1 MLKTIKETDPRIT
14 GEAWKTQDRK
24 AVEAVLHGARVGEGS
39 LTPQRIASLSG
50 VELSAVRVIIKSMLT
65 ARQIVNA
72 GTAQQPKYRMRGEA
86 ATNAAYHRDWG
97 WHDGAELRP
106 YTGRPGAMD
115 AFNLPSLVQGQQV
128 PARRPSAQ
136 LVGVLA
142 DRTTL
147 ARD

>member
-1 MLKTIKETDPRIT
+1 M
-14 GEAWKTQDRK
+14 
-24 AVEAVLHGARVGEGS
+24 V
-39 LTPQRIASLSG
+39 
-50 VELSAVRVIIKSMLT
+50 T

-86 ATNAAYHRDWG
+86 HTSAAYHRDWG
-97 WHDGAELRP
+97 RYDGAELRP

-115 AFNLPSLVQGQQV
+115 AFNLPSMVQGQPV

-136 LVGVLA
+136 LVGALA

>member
-1 MLKTIKETDPRIT
+1 MLKTIKESDPRIT
-14 GEAWKTQDRK
+14 GDAWKTQDRK

-86 ATNAAYHRDWG
+86 VSDASYQRDWG
-97 WHDGAELRP
+97 RYVPSTFRP
-106 YTGRPGAMD
+106 SDARPGADD
-115 AFNLPSLVQGQQV
+115 ASLIPSMVNGV
-128 PARRPSAQ
+128 RIPHKRPVAQ
-136 LVGVLA
+136 CVGVLA

-147 ARD
+147 ARG

>member
-1 MLKTIKETDPRIT
+1 MLKTIKESDHRIT

-50 VELSAVRVIIKSMLT
+50 IELSAVRVIIKSMLT

-86 ATNAAYHRDWG
+86 HTGVSYQRDWG
-97 WHDGAELRP
+97 RYDGAELLP
-106 YTGRPGAMD
+106 YAGRPGAMD
-115 AFNLPSLVQGQQV
+115 AFKLPSLVQGQSV
-128 PARRPSAQ
+128 PARRPSAMC
-136 LVGVLA
+136 VGTLA
-142 DRTTL
+142 DRSNN
-147 ARD
+147 ARG

>member
-1 MLKTIKETDPRIT
+1 MLKTIKESDPRIT

-86 ATNAAYHRDWG
+86 VSNASYQRDWG
-97 WHDGAELRP
+97 RYVPSTFRP
-106 YTGRPGAMD
+106 SDARPGADD
-115 AFNLPSLVQGQQV
+115 ASLIPSMVNGV
-128 PARRPSAQ
+128 RIPHKRPVAQ
-136 LVGVLA
+136 CVGVLA

-147 ARD
+147 ARG

>member
-1 MLKTIKETDPRIT
+1 MLAPIKETDPRIT

-24 AVEAVLHGARVGEGS
+24 AVEAVLHGARVMGDAM
-39 LTPQRIASLSG
+39 TPQRIASLAG
-50 VELSAVRVIIKSMLT
+50 VELKSARSIIQSLMT
-65 ARQIVNA
+65 AKQIVNT
-72 GTAQQPKYRMRGEA
+72 GTSQQPKYRMRGEA

-97 WHDGAELRP
+97 RYDGAELRP

-115 AFNLPSLVQGQQV
+115 AFSLPSLVQGQQV

-136 LVGVLA
+136 LVAVLA

>member
-1 MLKTIKETDPRIT
+1 MLKTIKESDPRIT
-14 GEAWKTQDRK
+14 GEAWKTTDRK

-86 ATNAAYHRDWG
+86 VSDASYQRDWG
-97 WHDGAELRP
+97 RYVPSTFRP
-106 YTGRPGAMD
+106 SDARPGADD
-115 AFNLPSLVQGQQV
+115 ASLIPSMVNGV
-128 PARRPSAQ
+128 RIPHKRPVAQ
-136 LVGVLA
+136 CVGVLA

-147 ARD
+147 ARG

>member
-1 MLKTIKETDPRIT
+1 MLKTIKESDPRIT

-24 AVEAVLHGARVGEGS
+24 AVEAVLHGARVMGDAM
-39 LTPQRIASLSG
+39 TPQRIASLAG
-50 VELSAVRVIIKSMLT
+50 VELKSARSIIQSLMT
-65 ARQIVNA
+65 AKQIVNT
-72 GTAQQPKYRMRGEA
+72 GTSQQPKYRMRGEVVSDA
-86 ATNAAYHRDWG
+86 SYQRDWG
-97 WHDGAELRP
+97 RYDGAELRP

-136 LVGVLA
+136 LVAVLA

-147 ARD
+147 ARG

>member
-1 MLKTIKETDPRIT
+1 MTIKESDPRIT

-50 VELSAVRVIIKSMLT
+50 VDLGAVRRIIKVLVT
-65 ARQIVNA
+65 AKVAINA

-86 ATNAAYHRDWG
+86 ISDASYQRDWG
-97 WHDGAELRP
+97 RYVPSTFRP
-106 YTGRPGAMD
+106 SDARPGADD
-115 AFNLPSLVQGQQV
+115 ASLIPSMVNGVRV
-128 PARRPSAQ
+128 PHKRPVAQ
-136 LVGVLA
+136 CVGVLA

-147 ARD
+147 ARG

>member
-1 MLKTIKETDPRIT
+1 MLKTIKESDPRIT

-86 ATNAAYHRDWG
+86 VSDASYQRDWG
-97 WHDGAELRP
+97 RYVPSTFRP
-106 YTGRPGAMD
+106 SDARPGADD
-115 AFNLPSLVQGQQV
+115 ASLIPSMVNGV
-128 PARRPSAQ
+128 RIPHKRPVAQ
-136 LVGVLA
+136 CVGVLA

-147 ARD
+147 ARG

>member
-39 LTPQRIASLSG
+39 LTPQRIASLAG
-50 VELSAVRVIIKSMLT
+50 VELKSARSIIQSLMT
-65 ARQIVNA
+65 AKQIVNT
-72 GTAQQPKYRMRGEA
+72 GTSQQPKYRMRGEA
-86 ATNAAYHRDWG
+86 VSVSAYHRDWG
-97 WHDGAELRP
+97 RYDGAELRP

-115 AFNLPSLVQGQQV
+115 AFRLPSMVQGQPV

-147 ARD
+147 ARG

>member
-1 MLKTIKETDPRIT
+1 MTIKESDPRIT

-50 VELSAVRVIIKSMLT
+50 VDLGAVRRIIKALVT
-65 ARQIVNA
+65 AKVAINA

-86 ATNAAYHRDWG
+86 VSDASYQRDWG
-97 WHDGAELRP
+97 RYVPSTFRP
-106 YTGRPGAMD
+106 SDARPGADD
-115 AFNLPSLVQGQQV
+115 ASLIPSMVNGV
-128 PARRPSAQ
+128 RIPHKRPVAQ
-136 LVGVLA
+136 CVGVLA

-147 ARD
+147 ARG

>member
-1 MLKTIKETDPRIT
+1 MLAPIKETDPRIT

-86 ATNAAYHRDWG
+86 VSDASYQRDWG
-97 WHDGAELRP
+97 RYVPSTFRP
-106 YTGRPGAMD
+106 SDARPGADD
-115 AFNLPSLVQGQQV
+115 ASLIPSMVNGV
-128 PARRPSAQ
+128 RIPHKRPVAQ
-136 LVGVLA
+136 CVGALA
-142 DRTTL
+142 DRSNN
-147 ARD
+147 ARG

>member
-1 MLKTIKETDPRIT
+1 MLAPIKESDPRIT

-50 VELSAVRVIIKSMLT
+50 VELSAVRGIIKSMLT

-86 ATNAAYHRDWG
+86 VSDASYQRDWG
-97 WHDGAELRP
+97 RYVPSTFRP
-106 YTGRPGAMD
+106 SDARPGADD
-115 AFNLPSLVQGQQV
+115 ASLIPSMVNGVQI
-128 PARRPSAQ
+128 PHKRPVAQ
-136 LVGVLA
+136 CVGVLA

-147 ARD
+147 ARG